1 VNAGNG
7 NLEVQKGRAHEGVPP
22 AGLAKPFCNEEERR
36 DMDLDLKGKSVLVTG
51 GGSNIG
57 RAIVLGF
64 AAEGAHLTIA
74 DVDVAQ
80 AEKTAEFATKLG
92 AASVQV
98 VKTDV
103 TQLDQ
108 VQAVFKAAVDKHG
121 GVDVLVNNVGW
132 DQPFFF
138 TQTTP
143 EFWRKVIDIN
153 FLGVLNCTKVA
164 LDLMVER
171 KCGAIVSISSDASRQ
186 GEPREAVYGGVK
198 AAVNGFMKT
207 IARENGRHG
216 IRCNVVCPGVT
227 IPTSSDEV
235 GGTSMWSDV
244 GSIFTPE
251 QMEKMANSLPLRK
264 VGRPQ
269 DIANAVVFL
278 SSNQAA
284 GHVTGQVLSVSG
296 GYTMIG

>member
-1 VNAGNG
+1 
-7 NLEVQKGRAHEGVPP
+7 
-22 AGLAKPFCNEEERR
+22 
-36 DMDLDLKGKSVLVTG
+36 MDLDLKGKSVIVTG

-64 AAEGAHLTIA
+64 AAEGANVTIGDI
-74 DVDVAQ
+74 DVEQ
-80 AEKTAEFATKLG
+80 AKKTAELALRSG
-92 AASVQV
+92 AATAQV

-108 VQAVFKAAVDKHG
+108 VQAMFKTAVDKLG

-132 DQPFFF
+132 DKLMFF
-138 TQTTP
+138 TQTQP
-143 EFWRKVIDIN
+143 EFWQKIIAIN
-153 FLGVLNCTKVA
+153 YVGVLNCTKTA
-164 LDLMVER
+164 LELMVPR
-171 KCGAIVSISSDASRQ
+171 NAGSIVSISSDASRQ

-198 AAVNGFMKT
+198 AAVNSFMKT
-207 IARENGRHG
+207 IAKENGRYG

-227 IPTSSDEV
+227 IPSTIEEV
-235 GGTSMWSDV
+235 GTTSMWVDA
-244 GSIFTPE
+244 GSMFTPE
-251 QMEKMANSLPLRK
+251 QLEKIAKSLPLRK

-278 SSNQAA
+278 SSAKAA

-296 GYTMIG
+296 GYSMIG